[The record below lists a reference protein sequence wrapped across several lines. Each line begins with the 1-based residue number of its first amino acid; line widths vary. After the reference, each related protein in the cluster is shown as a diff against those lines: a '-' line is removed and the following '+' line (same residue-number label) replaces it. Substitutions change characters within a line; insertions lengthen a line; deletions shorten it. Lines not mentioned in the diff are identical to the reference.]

1 MKQRK
6 NIMEDKELFFAL
18 LNTPSITPNDGG
30 LLSFIKDYLPDFTA
44 KKVDVDGV
52 KNLFLYKKFSEGIH
66 LCFAGH
72 VDVVPPG
79 EGWESDPF
87 EPLEKDGFIYA
98 RGAQDMKSGICA
110 ILQACKN
117 VKHFNGTLSILL
129 TSDEEGEAKNGTVK
143 VLEVLK
149 NENFLPDF
157 ALIAE
162 PTCEKN
168 FGDTIKIGRRGS
180 INGTLEL
187 TGEQGHVAYPQNVK
201 NPIHQIVTIL
211 PKLAEHAFDE
221 GNDIFAPSKL
231 VITDIKA
238 GNNVTNVT
246 PKTLKLM
253 FNVRN
258 SPLTKIENVERYIRS
273 MFGLLYLVNNPGKEQ
288 LNFTLDLKESAKP
301 FFTDKSSILIAH
313 LSRVIEDITG
323 LVPELSAGGG
333 TSDARFFAEFGINVA
348 EFGVMHDTIH
358 AANERC
364 HLSHL
369 YDLIKIFK
377 ALIEKF

>member
-1 MKQRK
+1 
-6 NIMEDKELFFAL
+6 MEDKELFLAL

-30 LLSFIKDYLPDFTA
+30 LLAFVEDYLPNFTA
-44 KKVDVDGV
+44 KRVDVDGV
-52 KNLFLYKKFSEGIH
+52 KNLFLYRKFGEGVH

-87 EPLEKDGFIYA
+87 EPVEKDGFIYA
-98 RGAQDMKSGICA
+98 RGAQDMKSGVCA
-110 ILQACKN
+110 ILQICRQ
-117 VKHFNGTLSILL
+117 VTHFNGTLSILL
-129 TSDEEGEAKNGTVK
+129 TSDEEGEAKNGTAK
-143 VLEVLK
+143 VLEIL
-149 NENFLPDF
+149 NEEKLLPDF
-157 ALIAE
+157 AIVAE

-180 INGTLEL
+180 INGTIEL
-187 TGEQGHVAYPQNVK
+187 MGEQGHVAYPQNVK
-201 NPIHQIVTIL
+201 NPIHQIATIL
-211 PKLAEHAFDE
+211 PKIAEHAFDE
-221 GNDIFAPSKL
+221 GDSVFAPSKL

-258 SPLTKIENVERYIRS
+258 SPSTKIENVERYIRS
-273 MFGLLYLVNNPGKEQ
+273 IFGLLYLVNNPGKEQ
-288 LNFTLDLKESAKP
+288 LKFNLELNESAKP
-301 FFTDKSSILIAH
+301 FLTDKSSILIAH
-313 LSRVIEDITG
+313 LSRSIEEVTG

-333 TSDARFFAEFGINVA
+333 TSDARFFAEFGVSVA

-364 HLSHL
+364 YLSHL
-369 YDLIKIFK
+369 RGLINVFK
-377 ALIEKF
+377 LLVEKF

>member
-1 MKQRK
+1 
-6 NIMEDKELFFAL
+6 MEDKELFLAL

-30 LLSFIKDYLPDFTA
+30 LLAFIEDYLPDFRT
-44 KKVDVDGV
+44 KRIDVDGV
-52 KNLFLYKKFSEGIH
+52 KNLFLYKKFSEGVH

-110 ILQACKN
+110 ILQACKS
-117 VKHFNGTLSILL
+117 VTYFNGTLSILL

-143 VLEVLK
+143 VLEFLK

-157 ALIAE
+157 AIVAE

-180 INGTLEL
+180 INGTVEL
-187 TGEQGHVAYPQNVK
+187 IGEQGHVAYPKNAK
-201 NPIHQIVTIL
+201 NPIHQVAAIL

-221 GNDIFAPSKL
+221 GDSIFEPSRL
-231 VITDIKA
+231 IITSIRA
-238 GNNVTNVT
+238 GNDVTNVT
-246 PKTLKLM
+246 PKTLKIL

-258 SPLTKIENVERYIRS
+258 SLLTKKDGIERYIRS
-273 MFGLLYLVNNPGKEQ
+273 IFGLLYLVNNPGKEQ
-288 LNFTLDLKESAKP
+288 LNYNLELKEAAKP
-301 FFTDKSSILIAH
+301 FLTDRSSILIAH
-313 LSRVIEDITG
+313 LSRAVEEITG
-323 LVPELSAGGG
+323 VVPELSAAGG
-333 TSDARFFAEFGINVA
+333 TSDARFFAEFGVNVA
-348 EFGVMHDTIH
+348 EFGVLHDSVH

-369 YDLIKIFK
+369 YGLIKVFK
-377 ALIEKF
+377 TLIKKF

>member
-1 MKQRK
+1 
-6 NIMEDKELFFAL
+6 MEDKELFLAL

-30 LLSFIKDYLPDFTA
+30 LLTFIEDYLSDFTA
-44 KKVDVDGV
+44 KKVDIGDV
-52 KNLFLYKKFSEGIH
+52 KNLFLYKKFGEGAH

-110 ILQACKN
+110 ILQTCK
-117 VKHFNGTLSILL
+117 KITHFNGTLSILL
-129 TSDEEGEAKNGTVK
+129 TSDEEGEAKNGTIK
-143 VLEVLK
+143 VLEILSQEK
-149 NENFLPDF
+149 LLPDF
-157 ALIAE
+157 AIIAE

-168 FGDTIKIGRRGS
+168 FGDAIKIGRRGS

-187 TGEQGHVAYPQNVK
+187 IGEQGHVAYPQNVR
-201 NPIHQIVTIL
+201 NPIHQIATIL

-221 GNDIFAPSKL
+221 GDDVFAPSRL

-246 PKTLKLM
+246 PKTLQLM

-258 SPLTKIENVERYIRS
+258 SPSTKIENVERYIRS
-273 MFGLLYLVNNPGKEQ
+273 IFGLLYLVNNPGKEQ
-288 LNFTLDLKESAKP
+288 LKFNLELKESAKP
-301 FFTDKSSILIAH
+301 FLTDRSSILIAH
-313 LSRVIEDITG
+313 LSRSIEEITG

-333 TSDARFFAEFGINVA
+333 TSDARFFAEFGVSVA
-348 EFGVMHDTIH
+348 EFGVLHDTIH
-358 AANERC
+358 SANERC

-369 YDLIKIFK
+369 RSLINVFRT
-377 ALIEKF
+377 LIEKF